1 MSTFG
6 KKALLSWDYKS
17 NDTKR
22 FLNSSKEIQLAIL
35 EKWYPIGDKFYMK
48 TIYDSE
54 SEFVIGGYTDYV
66 TFYLLCSTLHCR
78 DTTHPLNLKE
88 PKWVERDRNIKL
100 LLK

>member
-1 MSTFG
+1 MSKFG

-35 EKWYPIGDKFYMK
+35 EKWYPIGDRFYMK
-48 TIYDSE
+48 CSE
-54 SEFVIGGYTDYV
+54 FEFVIVGYTEYM
-66 TFYLLCSTLHCR
+66 TFYLLRITLHSS
-78 DTTHPLNLKE
+78 TIVKTHPLNLKE
-88 PKWVERDRNIKL
+88 PEWVERDRNIKL

>member
-1 MSTFG
+1 LG
-6 KKALLSWDYKS
+6 YKS

-54 SEFVIGGYTDYV
+54 SEFVIEDI
-66 TFYLLCSTLHCR
+66 R
-78 DTTHPLNLKE
+78 
-88 PKWVERDRNIKL
+88 IM
-100 LLK
+100 